1 MGFTKAYDG
10 ETHAMFP
17 SVIEPT
23 GTSADAPLTK
33 KSDEGVGYDIEIDG
47 EGHRVGGRAGS
58 YAARERNAPNS
69 TALVSRFARP
79 LVLTAAAAFSDRE
92 CPLQVVTGLSV
103 NDHPDHHNRLLDQLV
118 GFHKIRIANPGK
130 PPETRNI
137 HIRKIRVF
145 PKPMGTFARL
155 VMGPDGAITH
165 REYVNAKIGIV
176 DIGFRTTDTIIV
188 DRLRYCN
195 RGADTFDIGAAL
207 CFDTITKRLRQESGV
222 SVDMETLFQGLKL
235 GYVKIKGQEYRL
247 SNLKQQIY
255 RQTALEIADRVNYL
269 WKDDWDIDVIIISGG
284 GGHLLAGTVGDQF
297 KGEVHLLENSI
308 DSRLNNVMGYYL
320 LGINTWG
327 ASGLCLR
334 PG

>member
-10 ETHAMFP
+10 ETHALFP
-17 SVIEPT
+17 SVIEPAAT
-23 GTSADAPLTK
+23 GTDAPDMEK
-33 KSDEGVGYDIEIDG
+33 GVGEAGYDIEIDG
-47 EGHRVGGRAGS
+47 EGLRVGGRTGS
-58 YAARERNAPNS
+58 SGTRQRNAPDS

-79 LVLTAAAAFSDRE
+79 LLLTAAAAFSDRE

-103 NDHPDHHNRLLDQLV
+103 TDHPDLQNRLLEQLE
-118 GFHKIRIANPGK
+118 GFHKMRFANPGN
-130 PPETRNI
+130 PSETRNI

-155 VMGPDGAITH
+155 VMGPDGAIAH
-165 REYVNAKIGIV
+165 GEYVDAKIGIV
-176 DIGFRTTDTIIV
+176 DIGFRTTDAIIV

-195 RGADTFDIGAAL
+195 RGADTFDIGTAR

-222 SVDMETLFQGLKL
+222 SVDTETLFQGLKL

-247 SNLKQQIY
+247 TNLKEQIY

-269 WKDDWDIDVIIISGG
+269 WKDDWDIDVIIMSGG

-308 DSRLNNVMGYYL
+308 DSRMNNVMGYYL

-334 PG
+334 SG